1 MQIGSLNI
9 QNPLLLAPMEDLTDN
24 AYRLVCKKHGADILY
39 TEFANAEALVRNAR
53 KTQDKI
59 RLTAEEHP
67 VAIQI
72 FGGVKSP
79 IKEAVEIAESMNPDF
94 IDINCGC
101 WVRKVALRGEGA
113 GLLRDLKKFESVIK
127 MAVSATSLPVTVKTR
142 LGWDQNSIVIEDAA
156 KIVEDCGAKALVLHC
171 RTREQGYKGSADWSW
186 LPKVKELINIPLIGN
201 GDVVT
206 PMDVKRMFEIGC
218 DGVMI
223 GRAALK
229 NPWIFKQSKHF
240 LQTNTLLPEPG
251 IEERVKLCLDHL
263 KTTIDFKGERGIIIF
278 RKFYA
283 HYFKGIPN
291 ISDLRVKLVSETS
304 YDSIVEMIHNHF
316 KISL

>member
-1 MQIGSLNI
+1 MKIGSIDIL
-9 QNPLLLAPMEDLTDN
+9 NPLLLAPMEDLTDN
-24 AYRLVCKKHGADILY
+24 AYRLVCKRLGADIVY

-53 KTQDKI
+53 KTRDKI
-59 RLTAEEHP
+59 QLTAEEHP

-79 IKEAVEIAESMNPDF
+79 IKEAVQVAASMQPDF

-113 GLLRDLKKFESVIK
+113 GLLRDLKQFEKVIK
-127 MAVSATSLPVTVKTR
+127 IAVSATDLPVTVKTR
-142 LGWDQNSIVIEDAA
+142 LGWDHDSIVIEDAA
-156 KIVEDCGAKALVLHC
+156 RIVEDCGAKALVLHC
-171 RTREQGYKGSADWSW
+171 RTRDQGYKGSADWSW
-186 LPKVKELINIPLIGN
+186 LSKVKDIISIPLIGN

-206 PMDVKRMFEIGC
+206 PMDAKRMFEIGC

-229 NPWIFKQSKHF
+229 NPWIFRQSKHF
-240 LQTNTLLPEPG
+240 LQTNTLLPEPA

-263 KTTIDFKGERGIIIF
+263 KTTIEFKGERGIIIF

-291 ISDLRVKLVSETS
+291 ISNLRVKLVQETD
-304 YDSIVEMIHNHF
+304 YDKIVEIIYDHF
-316 KISL
+316 RI